1 MEKSKRL
8 YRSNTDKV
16 IGGVSGGLANYF
28 GVDPVLIR
36 VAFVLLT
43 LFGGGGV
50 LVYIV
55 MWIAIPAETIDYK
68 AAFNKNPDEVAD
80 TDTEAIPV
88 KNNQSNTALIAGVL
102 LIIAGLLFL
111 ADRLIPFYNLID
123 FWPVIL
129 IIAGVLVIK
138 PDLFKTTPVKE
149 DDTSSDTTT
158 ETTDI
163 VTPKNIES

>member
-1 MEKSKRL
+1 
-8 YRSNTDKV
+8 
-16 IGGVSGGLANYF
+16 
-28 GVDPVLIR
+28 
-36 VAFVLLT
+36 
-43 LFGGGGV
+43 
-50 LVYIV
+50 
-55 MWIAIPAETIDYK
+55 MWITIPAETIDYK
-68 AAFNKNPDEVAD
+68 ATFNKNPDEVAD

>member
-8 YRSNTDKV
+8 HRSNTDKV
-16 IGGVSGGLANYF
+16 IGGVSGGLANYL

-50 LVYIV
+50 LIYIV
-55 MWIAIPAETIDYK
+55 MWIAIPAETIDYQ
-68 AAFNKNPDEVAD
+68 AAFSNNPDPVAD
-80 TDTEAIPV
+80 ADTEIIPA
-88 KNNQSNTALIAGVL
+88 KNNQSNTALVAGVL

-111 ADRLIPFYNLID
+111 ADRLMPFYNLID

-129 IIAGVLVIK
+129 IVAGVLVIK
-138 PDLFKTTPVKE
+138 PDLFKTVPVKD
-149 DDTSSDTTT
+149 DDTSSDNAGSTN
-158 ETTDI
+158 I
-163 VTPKNIES
+163 VEPKNIES